1 MQRAWYFKEG
11 AFNEAGMQITP
22 NICDL
27 MAAASILGLLS
38 GGTRYPDH
46 VRVQYDGESD
56 NAKFVLVDPL

>member
-1 MQRAWYFKEG
+1 
-11 AFNEAGMQITP
+11 MQITP